1 MNTQP
6 GLQTVHMCVCVGGGG
21 ALVCLAHVHGSVP
34 GQRSS
39 MGQEAW
45 DRRWGLTLTDSS
57 AVEESHKQVGCH
69 KGLEEWKEHRPDLGL
84 ARVPET
90 SRL

>member
-1 MNTQP
+1 MS
-6 GLQTVHMCVCVGGGG
+6 VWHMFMEVFQGKGV
-21 ALVCLAHVHGSVP
+21 
-34 GQRSS
+34 
-39 MGQEAW
+39 AW

-69 KGLEEWKEHRPDLGL
+69 KGSEEWKEHRPDLGL